1 MTTTWILVANA
12 TNAIL
17 WVSRGTGQDLE
28 FAQRFEHPEGR
39 LKNGELASE
48 AGGRNSTPAGHGSRP
63 ATQWKTTPR
72 EEEAEKFAREI
83 VRELSSGLSA
93 KKFDRLLIAASMDF
107 MGKIRESLDKQ
118 LQERVAATVVRDYT
132 NLPAKELR
140 EKLADVLL
148 V

>member
-12 TNAIL
+12 TTAIL
-17 WVSRGTGQDLE
+17 WVSRGTGQELE
-28 FAQRFEHPEGR
+28 FERRFEHPEGR
-39 LKNGELASE
+39 LKNGDLTSE
-48 AGGRNSTPAGHGSRP
+48 SGGRNPTPAGHGSRP

-93 KKFDRLLIAASMDF
+93 KKFDRLLLAASMDF

-132 NLPAKELR
+132 NLPAQELR